1 MDERSEKNLA
11 KLHPKVQQ
19 RFRDFLIEAQSIAA
33 ELNVE
38 YRAISSL
45 RTFAEQDALY
55 AQGRTN
61 KSLPRVTN
69 AKAGQ
74 SYHNYGL
81 AIDCGV
87 FRDKKYLDDAEP
99 KTADLMHR
107 RAGAI
112 AEKHGLTWGGTF
124 KGLYDAP
131 HFEFSNGLPIAT
143 LLERHNKNQE
153 LL

>member
-33 ELNVE
+33 ELGVE

-87 FRDKKYLDDAEP
+87 FRGKTYLDGVEP
-99 KTADLMHR
+99 KTADIVHR
-107 RAGAI
+107 RVGAI

-131 HFEFSNGLPIAT
+131 HFEFSKGLPIAT